1 MDAAQNHYAS
11 LGTISPM
18 VFFGEDYWT
27 EQEPVYPLLQKL
39 AAGHTYAD
47 LLTISDEVDTIVD
60 FITAR
65 EPLSADAADT

>member
-18 VFFGEDYWT
+18 VFFGHDYWT

-39 AAGHTYAD
+39 AKGHTYAD
-47 LLTISDEVDTIVD
+47 LLTISDEVDAIVD
-60 FITAR
+60 FIATN
-65 EPLSADAADT
+65 EPVSTEALAD